1 MSMNIDT
8 IPRCNLAQL
17 PTPVQELDR
26 LTKELNGPKLLV
38 KRDDQTGLAFGGNK
52 TRKLEFLIAD
62 ALKKEA
68 DTVIT
73 VGAVQSN
80 HCRQTAAA
88 AAKMGLS
95 CELVLA
101 GNRPK
106 IPNGN
111 VLLNLFCGANLH
123 WTSRDQ
129 VDMKME
135 HITEQLRKIGRNPYL
150 IPLGGSNGLGALAYA
165 QAMLEF
171 NDQLHEEKKNV
182 DYIIFATSSGGTQ
195 AGLVLG
201 ARLARFAGKIIGIS
215 IDQKPFQT
223 PSYQNK
229 LAKIANDAAKI
240 INAPF
245 EFKEDDFI
253 INHDYL
259 GEGYGVVGSLERE
272 TIHIA
277 ARIEGLLVDPVY
289 TGRAMGGLI
298 DLIKKG
304 FFSSKDTVLFLHTGG
319 SPALFSYA
327 EELI

>member
-1 MSMNIDT
+1 MNMNIDS

-62 ALKKEA
+62 ALKKGA

-88 AAKMGLS
+88 AAKVGLK

-101 GNRPK
+101 GTKPK

-111 VLLNLFCGANLH
+111 VLINLFCGANLH
-123 WTSRDQ
+123 WTTRDKI
-129 VDMKME
+129 DMKME
-135 HITEQLRKIGRNPYL
+135 QVTEQSREIGRNPYL

-165 QAMLEF
+165 QTMLEL
-171 NDQLHEEKKNV
+171 NDQLQDEKKNV

-201 ARLARFAGKIIGIS
+201 ARLSRFDGKIIGIS

-229 LAKIANDAAKI
+229 LAEIANEATKI

-245 EFKEDDFI
+245 EFKENDFV
-253 INHDYL
+253 INYDYL
-259 GEGYGVVGSLERE
+259 GEGYGVAGTLERE
-272 TIHIA
+272 TIHMA
-277 ARIEGLLVDPVY
+277 ARIEGLIVDPVY

-304 FFSSKDTVLFLHTGG
+304 SFSSKDTVLFLHTGG